1 MLDNKDI
8 PVYLFTG
15 MLESGKTAF
24 IRDTLKAGEFEDGS
38 KTLYILCE
46 QGEIEIE
53 EKLLKK
59 NKVSVHIVEEK
70 EAISEEFFK
79 ELEKQYEPDRVMIEN
94 NGMWLPNEMIEALP
108 ENWMMI
114 QCINLIDGASF
125 ENYIA
130 NLGGVILEQIKPA
143 DLVVFNR
150 VTDKEERG
158 SYRRR
163 VKALNRKAQVLFED
177 EEGNLDD
184 AFSETLPFDLSADV
198 IEIEDEDFGIWYLDA
213 MDHPEKYHGKK
224 VKFKGLVYKED
235 NTQDDKL
242 VPGRFAMTC
251 CAADISFIGFLCHA
265 PNAASFKKKDWVE
278 VVASVRNEYC
288 KEYQGKGVVLYADEP
303 LVSAPEGEQ
312 LVYFT

>member
-1 MLDNKDI
+1 MLDVKDI

-24 IRDTLKAGEFEDGS
+24 IRDTLKAGEFEDGNKS
-38 KTLYILCE
+38 LYILCE
-46 QGEIEIE
+46 QGEIELE

-59 NKVSVHIVEEK
+59 NKVSVHIVEDK
-70 EAISEEFFK
+70 EEITEAFLK
-79 ELEKQYEPDRVMIEN
+79 ELEKKYQPDRVLIEN
-94 NGMWLPNEMIEALP
+94 NGMWLPEIIIEALP

-114 QCINLIDGASF
+114 QCINLVDGASF
-125 ENYIA
+125 ETYVA
-130 NLGGVILEQIKPA
+130 NLGGLVLEQIKPA

-150 VTDKEERG
+150 VEDKEERG

-163 VKALNRKAQVLFED
+163 VKALNRRAQVLFED

-184 AFSETLPFDLSADV
+184 AFSENLPFDINSDL
-198 IEIEDEDFGIWYLDA
+198 IEIDDEDFGLWYLDA

-224 VKFKGLVYKED
+224 VKFRGLVFKDEKMSD
-235 NTQDDKL
+235 GKL

-251 CAADISFIGFLCHA
+251 CVDDISFVGFLCHA
-265 PNAASFKKKDWVE
+265 PNAADFQKKDWVY

-288 KEYQGKGVVLYADEP
+288 KEYEGKGVVLYADGP
-303 LVSAPEGEQ
+303 LVPAPAGEQ
-312 LVYFT
+312 LVYFN